1 MATMQEH
8 ETKTEIDVEIGNSVA
23 QAVVTVWFLEDGK
36 IESWLEVVEFE
47 GVKRPK
53 FQAFDNG
60 ESKIWYALDGLI
72 TAEVDID
79 EIEKE
84 RRLEIE
90 TSRHRVTV
98 DKSWA

>member
-1 MATMQEH
+1 MQEH

-23 QAVVTVWFLEDGK
+23 KAVVTVWFLEDGK
-36 IESWLEVVEFE
+36 IESYLEVKEFE
-47 GVKRPK
+47 GVKRPR

-90 TSRHRVTV
+90 TELDHFST
-98 DKSWA
+98 

>member
-23 QAVVTVWFLEDGK
+23 RCVVTVWFLEDGE
-36 IESWLEVVEFE
+36 IESYLEVKEFE
-47 GVKRPK
+47 GVKRPV

-90 TSRHRVTV
+90 TELDHFSTY
-98 DKSWA
+98 

>member
-1 MATMQEH
+1 MAAMQEH

-23 QAVVTVWFLEDGK
+23 RCVVTVWFLEDGK
-36 IESWLEVVEFE
+36 IESYLEVKEFE
-47 GVKRPK
+47 GVKRPR

-90 TSRHRVTV
+90 TELDYFSDRM
-98 DKSWA
+98 W

>member
-1 MATMQEH
+1 MAAMQEH

-23 QAVVTVWFLEDGK
+23 RCVVTVWFLEDGK
-36 IESWLEVVEFE
+36 IESYLEVKEFE
-47 GVKRPK
+47 GVKRPR

-84 RRLEIE
+84 RLLEIE
-90 TSRHRVTV
+90 TELDHFSARM
-98 DKSWA
+98 W

>member
-1 MATMQEH
+1 MAAMQEH
-8 ETKTEIDVEIGNSVA
+8 ETKTQIEVEIGNSVA

-53 FQAFDNG
+53 FQAFDSG
-60 ESKIWYALDGLI
+60 ESLFKIWYALDGLI

-90 TSRHRVTV
+90 TELDHFST
-98 DKSWA
+98 

>member
-1 MATMQEH
+1 MAAMQEH

-23 QAVVTVWFLEDGK
+23 RCVVTVWFLEDGK

-47 GVKRPK
+47 GVKRPR

-90 TSRHRVTV
+90 TELDYFSDRM
-98 DKSWA
+98 W

>member
-90 TSRHRVTV
+90 TELDYFST
-98 DKSWA
+98 